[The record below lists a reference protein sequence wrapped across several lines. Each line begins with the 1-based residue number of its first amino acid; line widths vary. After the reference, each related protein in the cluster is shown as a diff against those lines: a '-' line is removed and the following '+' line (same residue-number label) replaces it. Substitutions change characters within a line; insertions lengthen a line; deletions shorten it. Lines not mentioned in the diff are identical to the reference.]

1 MIGNNYIFN
10 RKEGFHM
17 STYLKRPAVVL
28 MAVLL
33 ITALIVAP
41 TFAAPEAAAA
51 ESKITS
57 VEGLEIYSTNV
68 NPSGVSNGPNYMYH
82 FEVPK
87 DKKLILQAISVYH
100 YFYGSGGDPGKIF
113 VIDESN
119 NVVGSW
125 ETSPRTP
132 EKKDFWDAFPG
143 ITIKAGDYYV
153 TCENVDTWSYNAESD
168 EEGFTEIYGTLS
180 SASASQKPAKG
191 VVSKISNVKGAKAKV
206 TVKKVSG
213 ATKYQIRYKVGS
225 ATKWTTVKKAKSRT
239 FTIKVAKG
247 KTVKVQAR
255 VTNKAG
261 TGSWGKTK
269 SFKTDKK

>member
-1 MIGNNYIFN
+1 MKIV
-10 RKEGFHM
+10 
-17 STYLKRPAVVL
+17 LKKHFLVL
-28 MAVLL
+28 MMILL

-57 VEGLEIYSTNV
+57 VEGLEIYCTNV
-68 NPSGVSNGPNYMYH
+68 NPYGVSNGAQYMYH
-82 FEVPK
+82 FNVPK
-87 DKKLILQAISVYH
+87 DKKLNLQAISVYH
-100 YFYGSGGDPGKIF
+100 YYYGSGADPGKII
-113 VIDESN
+113 VIDEN
-119 NVVGSW
+119 DNEIGRW
-125 ETSPRTP
+125 EMTPRDP
-132 EKKDFWDAFPG
+132 NQKYFWDAFPG
-143 ITIKAGDYYV
+143 TTLKAGDYYV
-153 TCENVDTWSYNAESD
+153 NCENYDTWSYNAES
-168 EEGFTEIYGTLS
+168 EGEGFTEIYGTLS
-180 SASASQKPAKG
+180 SATAAKKPSKG
-191 VVSKISNVKGAKAKV
+191 VVSKIANVKGAKVKV

-225 ATKWTTVKKAKSRT
+225 ATKWTTVKKTKSRT